1 MSMRN
6 ALDHITAAVESEIA
20 SRSNRYA
27 DKILGLIRQAMRN
40 SHIDTGLDL
49 LCQHLAKT
57 DLA

>member
-40 SHIDTGLDL
+40 SHID
-49 LCQHLAKT
+49 A
-57 DLA
+57 